1 MRAGTVPKSF
11 TDASQANAHT
21 GGICGTIARMAI
33 PTTPIH
39 QLVLNQLATGEKRL
53 LVLVVSVR
61 RSLGP
66 SESIK
71 GDLSV
76 MVKAA
81 LRKLVAS
88 KVVIDEEGVYSLM
101 PKTPVP
107 ELELPRAAV
116 VARVRRR

>member
-1 MRAGTVPKSF
+1 
-11 TDASQANAHT
+11 
-21 GGICGTIARMAI
+21 MAI

-61 RSLGP
+61 KALGP

-101 PKTPVP
+101 PKTPAPQP
-107 ELELPRAAV
+107 EKPRPATAG
-116 VARVRRR
+116 RRR

>member
-1 MRAGTVPKSF
+1 
-11 TDASQANAHT
+11 
-21 GGICGTIARMAI
+21 MAI

-61 RSLGP
+61 KALGP

-88 KVVIDEEGVYSLM
+88 KVVIDEEGVYSLIRKAPTAL
-101 PKTPVP
+101 PKEPA
-107 ELELPRAAV
+107 RAAS
-116 VARVRRR
+116 AGRRR

>member
-1 MRAGTVPKSF
+1 MS
-11 TDASQANAHT
+11 
-21 GGICGTIARMAI
+21 I

-39 QLVLNQLATGEKRL
+39 QLVLNQLSTGEKRL
-53 LVLVVSVR
+53 LVLVVAVR
-61 RSLGP
+61 KALGP

-88 KVVIDEEGVYSLM
+88 KVVLDEEGVYSLAPVAAPEVTISVQKTA
-101 PKTPVP
+101 PK
-107 ELELPRAAV
+107 
-116 VARVRRR
+116 ARVAGRA